1 MILLAWLGKFKSFG
15 PGGDSNI
22 IWLSSVLCSSDK
34 SAANYVQSA
43 SEYKKAWLLKWVL
56 YSSDSDKVCHSQQSQ
71 GQCRMTES
79 GCRSHS
85 QWQRQAD
92 KNIES
97 DCTRSGAVSENSK
110 YMSAKR
116 MTVRQNQESL
126 ALSKFSAVE
135 KQCVWTKSH
144 RHCLEFYQQES
155 VNHCLKSKSWMPR
168 PLFDS
173 NVCWAQSMLLRNS
186 VWRKKLDW

>member
-1 MILLAWLGKFKSFG
+1 MILLAWL
-15 PGGDSNI
+15 GGDSNI

-135 KQCVWTKSH
+135 EQCVWTKSH

-155 VNHCLKSKSWMPR
+155 TKQLLEDKVYQQSCECQQAVSASGCFLSAMHVKKSQ
-168 PLFDS
+168 PLS
-173 NVCWAQSMLLRNS
+173 E
-186 VWRKKLDW
+186 K